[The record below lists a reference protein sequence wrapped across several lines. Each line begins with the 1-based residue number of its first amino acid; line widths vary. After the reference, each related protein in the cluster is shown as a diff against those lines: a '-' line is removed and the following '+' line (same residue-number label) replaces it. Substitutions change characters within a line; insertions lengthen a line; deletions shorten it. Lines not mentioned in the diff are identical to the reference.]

1 MCSDIL
7 VCHKLKRDKII
18 TAIKKK
24 KKFVLSIKLSSC
36 LTN

>member
-24 KKFVLSIKLSSC
+24 KVCSQYQIKFVF
-36 LTN
+36 N

>member
-24 KKFVLSIKLSSC
+24 KSLFSVS
-36 LTN
+36 N